1 MNIERFVSNGPAK
14 KVLFYLLAA
23 LVGGCVPILSLH
35 SLYTEEDVVFEEKLL
50 GTWLEDPNKPEST
63 WKFKRIEEP
72 NNAYNLVLSDEEGK
86 KGSFVA
92 HLVKLEDSL
101 FLDVF
106 PDEFPCDTDDPNKT
120 DWLYN
125 VFFLVPAHTFL
136 KIEQIEPTLKM
147 RIMEPDNVE
156 EMLENDPNL
165 IKHEIVHDRLV
176 LTASTKELQ
185 EFLKAHANDEG
196 LFGEPS
202 KMKRVQPKDPN
213 APQSTKSQQ

>member
-23 LVGGCVPILSLH
+23 LLGGCVPILSLH

-165 IKHEIVHDRLV
+165 IKHEIVQERPV

-185 EFLKAHANDEG
+185 KFMKAHANDEG

-213 APQSTKSQQ
+213 APESTKSQQ

>member
-1 MNIERFVSNGPAK
+1 MKVK
-14 KVLFYLLAA
+14 KLLFYLLAA
-23 LVGGCVPILSLH
+23 LLGGCLPVLSLH

-50 GTWLEDPNKPEST
+50 GTWLEDPNSPEAT
-63 WKFKRIEEP
+63 WEFNRIEEP

-120 DWLYN
+120 DWPYN

-147 RIMEPDNVE
+147 RIMDPENVE
-156 EMLENDPNL
+156 QMLEKDPNL
-165 IKHEIVHDRLV
+165 IKHEIVQDRPV
-176 LTASTKELQ
+176 LTASTNELQ

-213 APQSTKSQQ
+213 APESTKS

>member
-1 MNIERFVSNGPAK
+1 MRTRRIVYNGPAK

-23 LVGGCVPILSLH
+23 LLGGCLPVLSLH

-50 GTWLEDPNKPEST
+50 GTWLEDPNEPDAT

-72 NNAYNLVLSDEEGK
+72 NNAYNLVLSNEEGK

-92 HLVKLEDSL
+92 HLVKLEDSF

-120 DWLYN
+120 DWPYN

-147 RIMEPDNVE
+147 RIMDPDNVE
-156 EMLENDPNL
+156 QILEKDPNL
-165 IKHEIVHDRLV
+165 IKHEIVQDRLV

-185 EFLKAHANDEG
+185 EFLKAHADDEG

-213 APQSTKSQQ
+213 VPESTKS